1 MDSQWSARRDLGLL
15 IVRIGLG
22 VVMIAHGWQKY
33 AQNTIEGTTQGFG
46 QLGVPF
52 PELAAPGITA
62 LEVFGGA
69 AIILG
74 LLTPLVGVAYTAT
87 MIGAAVLVHAP
98 NGFFVAGGGYE
109 FVGLLAV
116 LSLGLAITGAGR
128 FSLDHALVGRRRERV
143 ATERAAAERATAT
156 VS

>member
-1 MDSQWSARRDLGLL
+1 
-15 IVRIGLG
+15 LG

-33 AQNTIEGTTQGFG
+33 ALNTLDGTRQGFA

-52 PELAAPGITA
+52 PDLAATGVTV
-62 LEVFGGA
+62 LEIFGGA

-74 LLTPLVGVAYTAT
+74 LLTPLVGLAYTAT
-87 MIGAAVLVHAP
+87 MIGAGVLVHGA
-98 NGFFVAGGGYE
+98 NGFFAAGGGYE

-116 LSLGLAITGAGR
+116 LSLGLAVAGAGR

-143 ATERAAAERATAT
+143 ASARAEA
-156 VS
+156 VPS

>member
-1 MDSQWSARRDLGLL
+1 MDSQRSPRRDLGLL
-15 IVRIGLG
+15 IVRVGLG

-33 AQNTIEGTTQGFG
+33 ALNTIDGTRQGFT

-52 PELAAPGITA
+52 PELAAPGVTA
-62 LEVFGGA
+62 LEIFGGA

-74 LLTPLVGVAYTAT
+74 LLTPLVGLAYTVT
-87 MIGAAVLVHAP
+87 MIGAIALVHAP
-98 NGFFVAGGGYE
+98 NGFFAGAGGFE

-116 LSLGLAITGAGR
+116 LSLALAVAGAGR

-143 ATERAAAERATAT
+143 SSARAEALP
-156 VS
+156 S